1 MQTYHHEIAA
11 VLIARVFLGLLFFV
25 QGYDAVF
32 KVKVKGVIDAI
43 SAPLSAS
50 RVPRFLIVL
59 GAVFTSYVELIAGFF
74 LIIGFVKYYSLYL
87 LGIDLIVASIAFGI
101 SRPVWDLKFVFP
113 RLALLLFLL
122 IVPSQWDIFS
132 VDYCWSLIR
141 LLKSIGI

>member
-32 KVKVKGVIDAI
+32 KIKIKGVIDAI
-43 SAPLSAS
+43 AEPLSNTG
-50 RVPRFLIVL
+50 VPRFLIL
-59 GAVFTSYVELIAGFF
+59 MGAWFTSFVELIAGFC
-74 LIIGFVKYYSLYL
+74 LIVGFVKYYALYL
-87 LGIDLIVASIAFGI
+87 LGIDLIVASIAFGLA
-101 SRPVWDLKFVFP
+101 RPVWDLKFVFP

-132 VDYCWSLIR
+132 IDYCWSLIR
-141 LLKSIGI
+141 LVKSVGI